1 MADLD
6 VSILNHFSISILPD
20 KWKDDFLSPFRHIE
34 LIFNCCAHPVLPL
47 KLLIDLLR
55 LDQPLYL
62 HTLNLFS
69 LFHVTLFYNLLRNF

>member
-20 KWKDDFLSPFRHIE
+20 KWKDDFPSPFRHVE
-34 LIFNCCAHPVLPL
+34 LIICCAHPVLPL

-55 LDQPLYL
+55 LDQLLYL

-69 LFHVTLFYNLLRNF
+69 LFHVTLFYNLLCNF

>member
-34 LIFNCCAHPVLPL
+34 LIFVVPHPVLPL

-69 LFHVTLFYNLLRNF
+69 LFCVTLFYNLLCNF